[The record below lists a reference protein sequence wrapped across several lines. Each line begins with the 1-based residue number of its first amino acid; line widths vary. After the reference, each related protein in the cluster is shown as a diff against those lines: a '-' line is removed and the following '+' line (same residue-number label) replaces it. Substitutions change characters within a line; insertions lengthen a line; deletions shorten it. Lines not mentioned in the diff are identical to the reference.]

1 MEEKKKEDEIR
12 REPIVDGFRVN
23 GKMTG
28 DMKKI
33 RGLLS
38 TLRFL
43 SIVQEGDYLVAINVE
58 SRDIQ
63 KNPYSFSILYL
74 HPDYAELMYTSA
86 PGTSPK
92 KRRID
97 MLRYFLD
104 IATLAA
110 PAYEFESGQVYQ
122 LIEAALK
129 EITEYAQSSYD
140 EIFAKYDS
148 IKTEYE
154 LLHKKLRQT
163 KLSNENL
170 ARENIELKS
179 RNDDFTLKVRG
190 LETYSDDVLTLKVQ
204 EWLSE
209 HNSEINVT
217 EFSRVHKVPEIRVEQ
232 MLNKLVVDGVLEVRG

>member
-1 MEEKKKEDEIR
+1 MEDKKSEEIR

-23 GKMTG
+23 AKMAG

-43 SIVQEGDYLVAINVE
+43 SIVQEGDYMVAINVE
-58 SRDIQ
+58 NRDIQ
-63 KNPYSFSILYL
+63 KNPYTFSILYL

-104 IATLAA
+104 IATLLGS
-110 PAYEFESGQVYQ
+110 AYEFESGQVYQ
-122 LIEAALK
+122 LIESALK
-129 EITEYAQSSYD
+129 DITEYAQSTYD

-154 LLHKKLRQT
+154 LLRKKLHQT

-179 RNDDFTLKVRG
+179 RNDELTLKVRR
-190 LETYSDDVLTLKVQ
+190 LETYSDDVLTLKIQ

-209 HNSEINVT
+209 HNNEINVT
-217 EFSRVHKVPEIRVEQ
+217 EFSHVHKVPETRLEQ
-232 MLNKLVVDGVLEVRG
+232 MLNQLVVDGVLEVRG